1 MKNSPKKILTFF
13 SLIGIISA
21 SLITLNP
28 HQTSAVTIDAR
39 SGNSCGGFLGF
50 VSWDCGIKN
59 DISNENDLKSETW
72 KIAANI
78 AADITVLAAYL
89 VLGYV
94 IYGGYLYT
102 FSSGD
107 PGKIATGK
115 KTLSQAFIGLAIV
128 MLAYIIMSSI
138 RFALL
143 GSSGDLGNCM
153 TITTADGKT
162 TVSGNCVSATDVIG
176 GAIQWFV
183 AIAGIVSAIFVVYGG
198 ISYATSAGDP
208 GKLQKAKNMIIY
220 ALIGLAIVALAE
232 IITAFVT
239 NIIKDASNATTSTDS
254 ETSTLFIETKNTIL
268 KETTNEKIS

>member
-1 MKNSPKKILTFF
+1 MQKTLRKIFTFF
-13 SLIGIISA
+13 SLIGIVSA
-21 SLITLNP
+21 SLIALNP

-39 SGNSCGGFLGF
+39 SGDNCGGFLGF

-59 DISNENDLKSETW
+59 DISNEDDLKSETW

-128 MLAYIIMSSI
+128 MLAY
-138 RFALL
+138 
-143 GSSGDLGNCM
+143 G
-153 TITTADGKT
+153 
-162 TVSGNCVSATDVIG
+162 
-176 GAIQWFV
+176 
-183 AIAGIVSAIFVVYGG
+183 
-198 ISYATSAGDP
+198 
-208 GKLQKAKNMIIY
+208 
-220 ALIGLAIVALAE
+220 
-232 IITAFVT
+232 
-239 NIIKDASNATTSTDS
+239 
-254 ETSTLFIETKNTIL
+254 
-268 KETTNEKIS
+268 

>member
-1 MKNSPKKILTFF
+1 M
-13 SLIGIISA
+13 
-21 SLITLNP
+21 
-28 HQTSAVTIDAR
+28 R
-39 SGNSCGGFLGF
+39 
-50 VSWDCGIKN
+50 
-59 DISNENDLKSETW
+59 DLKDLRE
-72 KIAANI
+72 
-78 AADITVLAAYL
+78 DIDKVDKEILNLFTKRMELACQVAEY
-89 VLGYV
+89 
-94 IYGGYLYT
+94 
-102 FSSGD
+102 
-107 PGKIATGK
+107 KIATGK

-128 MLAYIIMSSI
+128 MLAYVIMSSI

-143 GSSGDLGNCM
+143 GSSGNLGNCM

-162 TVSGNCVSATDVIG
+162 TVSGNCISATDVIG

-208 GKLQKAKNMIIY
+208 SKLQKAKNMIIY

-239 NIIKDASNATTSTDS
+239 NIIKDANNTTSTDS

-268 KETTNEKIS
+268 KETTNEKIF